1 MPSARPAIRPSRRR
15 LVAAVTAVLAVT
27 AAVPAAAPAAFAAT
41 PAVTAGVT
49 EAATP
54 VPFPVDAKVVGAGT
68 TGFLSQGPNDQYGD
82 QQLRWTPYDGSEPT
96 DFTSANAGYD
106 TTGTDIF
113 VRGDMSPARQFRSV
127 TLRDLGNPGAGSV
140 SFDLGSLFATYVK
153 AVGPRTV
160 LAKTKPDDLGKQQ
173 LLIVTDENGTKHSR
187 AVTGLPGIT
196 HSFFTNAPAVD
207 GKVIVGYTA
216 GTFDEPKGFRA
227 VVDLETGAVVETY
240 EATEPGHLSSGLAMS
255 ASYVAWMESG
265 PQGPGFVAVDR
276 KTKAVK
282 RVPLHV
288 ADGYH
293 LALVDNWLVYGVPS
307 RLTEPGQYPNT
318 RLRAVNLPFL
328 GIDWLPED
336 NHPDQDVELTD
347 YASSTAVA
355 ADGTLLVRG
364 GTVDKGE
371 GLYRVSPVSLRERPT
386 VELVATTN
394 QPTALRF
401 LGSQVPDTIDLDRTR
416 QVDLKWQLSRGNAD
430 VTVTLI
436 HQGTGRTYSR
446 KLTLD
451 PATDGTFVL
460 NWPGLLDG
468 PTQGAGTPAYNGTY
482 SWGLVAVPQNGIG
495 SNLNYGGSFTVTR
508 AAKPHDYGDNGS
520 PDLFARDTTGKLV
533 RYDTTYDAA
542 AKRLVRSG
550 YRTDVGTGW
559 QTYNR
564 VESVGNIAGTS
575 APDTIARD
583 TAGQL
588 WLYQGTGTDT
598 RPLSAR
604 TRIGTGWQVYNR
616 ITGGSDLTGDGKSDV
631 LATDT
636 AGALWLYPGTG
647 NANAPFSARKQIGTG
662 WGTYNL
668 ITATGN
674 LGGAPAGD
682 LVARDTTGVLWLYYS
697 KGDGTFAPRVRLG
710 GGWNAFTTLVGTGDA
725 NQDGRADLLAYGPN
739 NTVHL
744 YPGTGSWSAPFGA
757 RTSSDVLTG
766 TGTNNHVF

>member
-1 MPSARPAIRPSRRR
+1 M
-15 LVAAVTAVLAVT
+15 
-27 AAVPAAAPAAFAAT
+27 
-41 PAVTAGVT
+41 
-49 EAATP
+49 
-54 VPFPVDAKVVGAGT
+54 
-68 TGFLSQGPNDQYGD
+68 
-82 QQLRWTPYDGSEPT
+82 
-96 DFTSANAGYD
+96 
-106 TTGTDIF
+106 
-113 VRGDMSPARQFRSV
+113 
-127 TLRDLGNPGAGSV
+127 
-140 SFDLGSLFATYVK
+140 
-153 AVGPRTV
+153 
-160 LAKTKPDDLGKQQ
+160 
-173 LLIVTDENGTKHSR
+173 
-187 AVTGLPGIT
+187 
-196 HSFFTNAPAVD
+196 
-207 GKVIVGYTA
+207 IVGYAA
-216 GTFDEPKGFRA
+216 GTFEEPTAGRA
-227 VVDLETGAVVETY
+227 VIDLETGAVVETY
-240 EATEPGHLSSGLAMS
+240 PAATVGYLSSGLALS
-255 ASYVAWMESG
+255 ATHVAWMDSG
-265 PQGPGFVAVDR
+265 QSGTAVVTVNR
-276 KTKAVK
+276 ATKKASRIAVN
-282 RVPLHV
+282 
-288 ADGYH
+288 AASASDGYH
-293 LALVDNWLVYGVPS
+293 LGLVKNWLVYGVPS
-307 RLTEPGQYPNT
+307 KLTEPGKFPDTQ
-318 RLRAVNLPFL
+318 LMALNLAAGELEP
-328 GIDWLPED
+328 GDPVVIDDPVL
-336 NHPDQDVELTD
+336 LTD
-347 YASSTAVA
+347 YASSTAAA

-371 GLYRVSPVSLRERPT
+371 GLYRVAMGTGGEPAA
-386 VELVATTN
+386 ELVATTN

-401 LGSQVPDTIDLDRTR
+401 LGSQVPATIDLDRTR

-583 TAGQL
+583 TTGQL
-588 WLYQGTGTDT
+588 WLYQGTGTDA

-616 ITGGSDLTGDGKSDV
+616 ITGGSDLTNDGKSDV